1 MKTLHTAIEIAA
13 APEDVWAV
21 LADLDHY
28 PDWNPF
34 IRRIAGTLAEGERLA
49 VRLAPPGGGG
59 MTVRPTVLAATPG
72 RELRWLGRLLVR
84 GLFDGE
90 HRFALEPLGAGRVRF
105 VQEERFTGL
114 LVPLFARSLA
124 GPTRAGFE
132 AMNRALKD
140 RAEAPAPAA
149 PGRAR

>member
-13 APEDVWAV
+13 SPEAVWAV
-21 LADLDHY
+21 LADLANY
-28 PDWNPF
+28 PRWNPF
-34 IRRIAGTLAEGERLA
+34 IPRIAGALAPGERLE
-49 VRLAPPGGGG
+49 VRLTPPGGGG
-59 MTVRPTVLAATPG
+59 MTFRPTVLAATPG

-114 LVPLFARSLA
+114 LVPLVARRLD

-132 AMNRALKD
+132 AMNRALKE
-140 RAEAPAPAA
+140 RAEASVLAA
-149 PGRAR
+149 LAAD

>member
-1 MKTLHTAIEIAA
+1 MKSLHTAIESVAS
-13 APEDVWAV
+13 PEDVWAV

-28 PDWNPF
+28 PNWNPF
-34 IRRIAGTLAEGERLA
+34 IPRIAGTLAEGERLA

-59 MTVRPTVLAATPG
+59 MTFRPTVLAATTG

-90 HRFALEPLGAGRVRF
+90 HRF

-114 LVPLFARSLA
+114 LVPLFARSLD
-124 GPTRAGFE
+124 GPTPAGFE